1 MVSFFK
7 NTMTDIEEIYV
18 SDLYKKHNGKEIFKG
33 FCSIEKKT
41 YQDNCE
47 IVNEGFGLDREI
59 LE

>member
-1 MVSFFK
+1 
-7 NTMTDIEEIYV
+7 MTDIEEIYV